1 MKKRRSFLRRNSIAI
16 GILVIVAIYSVT
28 STILKQDLYKELK
41 IQGDEYMAEIEALE
55 RTLNQYQDQLD
66 KIDTLEFVEEYAR
79 ETLKMVSPDE
89 IYFQIYYSNDEW
101 WSKYEKNCMHWYRH
115 EFCKDDCH

>member
-1 MKKRRSFLRRNSIAI
+1 MKKRRSFLRKNSIAI

-89 IYFQIYYSNDEW
+89 IYFQIYYSNDE
-101 WSKYEKNCMHWYRH
+101 
-115 EFCKDDCH
+115 

>member
-1 MKKRRSFLRRNSIAI
+1 MKKRRSYLRKNSIAI

-89 IYFQIYYSNDEW
+89 IYFQIYYSNE
-101 WSKYEKNCMHWYRH
+101 E
-115 EFCKDDCH
+115 

>member
-1 MKKRRSFLRRNSIAI
+1 MKKRRSFLRKNSIAI

-89 IYFQIYYSNDEW
+89 IYFQIYYSNE
-101 WSKYEKNCMHWYRH
+101 E
-115 EFCKDDCH
+115 

>member
-1 MKKRRSFLRRNSIAI
+1 MKKRRSFLRKNSIAI

-55 RTLNQYQDQLD
+55 RTLNQYQDRLD

-89 IYFQIYYSNDEW
+89 IYFQIYYSNE
-101 WSKYEKNCMHWYRH
+101 E
-115 EFCKDDCH
+115 